1 MSRGVDAK
9 PPKSKIEGN
18 NRSRKK
24 KKSKSKADSS
34 KSTRSSCGRQ
44 ECVKSVTHKKVKI
57 EEKGRSATFVN
68 ETKKLFL
75 VVEVDGCLV
84 TGNHMPRCDYL
95 VSLPDI
101 ASVFVELKGRNV
113 EHATEQLFA
122 SIGNSDVKKFATGKL
137 AFLVM
142 CKRYP
147 RFDTFVRRAKN
158 AAMRDFRAKL
168 HVICDQRDLEI
179 ESLT

>member
-1 MSRGVDAK
+1 MRRGADAK
-9 PPKSKIEGN
+9 PPKAKIEDD
-18 NRSRKK
+18 NRSRGK
-24 KKSKSKADSS
+24 KKSKVKADSS
-34 KSTRSSCGRQ
+34 KSADSSCECQ
-44 ECVKSVTHKKVKI
+44 ECVKSVKHKKVKI
-57 EEKGRSATFVN
+57 DEKGRSATFVN

-84 TGNHMPRCDYL
+84 TGNRIPRCDYL
-95 VSLPDI
+95 VSLPDV

-122 SIGNSDVKKFATGKL
+122 SIDNPDVKKFATGKL

-147 RFDTFVRRAKN
+147 RFDTFVRRAKH

-168 HVICDQRDLEI
+168 HVICDQRELEI